1 MNYLSL
7 GQAAKET
14 GKSKATISKYI
25 KNGKLSVVSKED
37 GSYQIEP
44 SELFR
49 VFPIREQETG
59 INEQS
64 QTLMQTGAN
73 RVLEKEIEF
82 LHQRLN
88 DKNDVISDLRERLD
102 KESEE
107 RRKLTMLLSDMR
119 EKTPQKPTDKQKGF
133 WATILRKNH

>member
-1 MNYLSL
+1 VNYLSL

-64 QTLMQTGAN
+64 QTLMQTGVN

-119 EKTPQKPTDKQKGF
+119 EKTPQTLPERQKGF
-133 WATILRKNH
+133 WAALIGKNH

>member
-1 MNYLSL
+1 MYLSL
-7 GQAAKET
+7 GQAAKES

-25 KNGKLSVVSKED
+25 KNGKLSVISKED

-49 VFPIREQETG
+49 VFPKCEQKTG

-64 QTLMQTGAN
+64 QTLPQTGVN
-73 RVLEKEIEF
+73 SLLQKEIDLLRE
-82 LHQRLN
+82 RLS
-88 DKNDVISDLRERLD
+88 DKNDVIADLRNRLD
-102 KESEE
+102 MESEE

-119 EKTPQKPTDKQKGF
+119 EKASTSHTERQKGF
-133 WATILRKNH
+133 WATLLRKNS